1 MEDTT
6 LTEDTQS
13 NIISVDELQNYGI
26 NVSDLNKLKQNG
38 IFTVNTILSTTRR
51 NLIKI
56 KGLSEIKIDKI
67 KEQASKI
74 LKIDFISANEQ
85 LNIRR
90 KVNTISTGS
99 SNLNNILGGGGIST
113 MSITEVFGEYRCG
126 KTQLSHTLCITT
138 QLPRED
144 GGAEGKVVY
153 IDTEGTFRPE
163 RIRQIAE
170 KYDLDPE
177 VALDNIIYARALNSE
192 HQMDLVENLGKELC
206 QGQYKLIIVDSI
218 LANFRVDYC
227 GRGELNERQQRLNQH
242 LSKLNR
248 IAEEFNLA
256 VFITNQVQSDPGA
269 SSLFA
274 SVDGRKPVGGHV
286 LAHASATRILLRKG
300 RGNERVAKLQ
310 DSPDMPE
317 NECVYTIGE
326 NGIYDSAD

>member
-6 LTEDTQS
+6 LTEDSQS
-13 NIISVDELQNYGI
+13 NIISIDELQNYGI
-26 NVSDLNKLKQNG
+26 NVSDLNKLKQSG
-38 IFTVNTILSTTRR
+38 IFTVNTVLSTTRR

-56 KGLSEIKIDKI
+56 KGLSEIKVEKI
-67 KEQASKI
+67 KEQSNKL

-90 KVNTISTGS
+90 RVNTISTGS
-99 SNLNNILGGGGIST
+99 TNLNNILGGGGIST

-144 GGAEGKVVY
+144 GGAEGKVIY

-163 RIRQIAE
+163 RIKQIAE
-170 KYDLDPE
+170 KYELDPE

-227 GRGELNERQQRLNQH
+227 GRGELNERQQKLNQH

-326 NGIYDSAD
+326 NGICDSTD